1 MGLEERVAS
10 FAPLLRRLPTVVVG
24 GGRVASSAVGAWA
37 KGGLDLLALLA
48 VLKEEGETAAEE
60 TLLSAMDAPEEEE
73 EGEEDERMPVVKAA
87 LEVLKE
93 W

>member
-10 FAPLLRRLPTVVVG
+10 FAPLLRRLPTVG